1 MALDIH
7 TFEQH
12 RGLLFGVAYRMLG
25 SASEAEDAV
34 QDTYLRAIG
43 SRDEGIREPRAFL
56 TTIVARLC
64 LDRLKTARATRE
76 QYIGPWLPEPI
87 LLGPDDG
94 AGEARAERAETVA
107 MAALVLLEALNPLE
121 RAVFLLR
128 EAFEYPFDEIGA
140 MLGRSAA
147 ACRQAYHR
155 ARAHL
160 DARRRRFQTTPERQ
174 QALVTA
180 FLAAARDGNLAA
192 LTASLAHDVVF
203 YSDGG
208 GVVSA
213 ARKPLHGATTVARL
227 VAGLTA
233 RGAAAT
239 GPAFSTTLA
248 WVNGAPAVLIWAGAR
263 LDAVW
268 VFECSPGAI
277 ETIWVVR
284 NPAKLAHLAARVT
297 PGGSGGVD
305 PLLAPRS
312 PS

>member
-1 MALDIH
+1 MPLDTG

-25 SASEAEDAV
+25 SASEAEDVV
-34 QDTYLRAIG
+34 QDAYLRVMG
-43 SRDEGIREPRAFL
+43 SRDEAIREPRAFL
-56 TTIVARLC
+56 TTIVTRLC
-64 LDRLKTARATRE
+64 LDRLKAARAIRE

-87 LLGPDDG
+87 LLEPDDG
-94 AGEARAERAETVA
+94 AGEARAERAETVG

-128 EAFEYPFDEIGA
+128 EAFEYPFDEIAA

-147 ACRQAYHR
+147 TCRQAYHR

-160 DARRRRFQTTPERQ
+160 DARRRRFPATPERQ
-174 QALVTA
+174 QALVTE

-192 LTASLAHDVVF
+192 LTASLAQDVVF
-203 YSDGG
+203 SSDGG
-208 GVVSA
+208 GVVTA

-233 RGAAAT
+233 KGAAAT
-239 GPAFSTTLA
+239 GPAYSTTRA
-248 WVNGAPAVLIWAGAR
+248 WVNGAPAVLIWAGER

-268 VFECSPGAI
+268 VFECGPGVI

-297 PGGSGGVD
+297 PGGSARPD
-305 PLLAPRS
+305 QLLAPRGAS
-312 PS
+312 